1 MTSLGAHTASEL
13 ESLDQIHICLPLYFN
28 RYIKLSGLLIVQVK
42 YITELLRGPDRGHIS
57 GAILQF
63 LIQLVWAVPC

>member
-1 MTSLGAHTASEL
+1 MTSLSAHTASEL

-28 RYIKLSGLLIVQVK
+28 HYIKLSGLLIVKVK
-42 YITELLRGPDRGHIS
+42 HITGLLRGPDRGHIY

-63 LIQLVWAVPC
+63 LIQLVWAVP